1 MQLFIK
7 PRGFLPTINVEMR
20 KILIIE
26 DEPQMRR
33 NLATILGLEN
43 YAVIVAEDG
52 VGGVELARAE
62 SPDLILCD
70 VMMPG
75 QDGYGVLQQ
84 LRSEARTA
92 MIPFIFLTAKGE
104 KTDQRAGMN
113 LGADDYLAKPVS
125 TDDLLAAITARLQRE
140 ESRARREMRPDL
152 SSPVPLQALGLTP
165 REAEVLFWV
174 AQGKTNPEI
183 AVILDCRPRTVKK
196 HLEHIFPKLGV
207 ETRTSA
213 TRTALET
220 LSV

>member
-1 MQLFIK
+1 
-7 PRGFLPTINVEMR
+7 MR

-43 YAVIVAEDG
+43 YAVICAADG
-52 VGGVELARAE
+52 VHGVELARAE

-84 LRSEARTA
+84 LRAESRTA

-113 LGADDYLAKPVS
+113 LGADDYLAKPVA

-140 ESRARREMRPDL
+140 ETRARNASQRELRPDFT
-152 SSPVPLQALGLTP
+152 SPAPLQSLGLTP

-220 LSV
+220 LSAS